1 MLTLIKKTQTP
12 KIEQQTNLISPP
24 HHWVLSA
31 FLCGFKAW
39 RSWNWIQTEMWLDL
53 TLNILLSLNLWEK
66 CILFISWWWYQP
78 IEQQKLSVY
87 FKEAVK
93 THKIYKRENA
103 QSFLLQGR
111 FLSQR
116 INHSGFIS
124 LWPQDILW
132 AATVQD
138 ITCQLC
144 NINSLD
150 GPENRHCGLWS
161 GAVVMCNMQKDEWTV
176 PRMALWKSHAKGF
189 LVRIS

>member
-1 MLTLIKKTQTP
+1 MKLDSDRNVARSHIKYIVITEPMGKMHIVYIMMMVSTNRTTKT
-12 KIEQQTNLISPP
+12 
-24 HHWVLSA
+24 
-31 FLCGFKAW
+31 
-39 RSWNWIQTEMWLDL
+39 M
-53 TLNILLSLNLWEK
+53 
-66 CILFISWWWYQP
+66 
-78 IEQQKLSVY
+78 SVY